1 MDLLHTLLK
10 LWEFSLGPSGW
21 AILLVTFFVIALPL
35 SLHVYWFYSASSK
48 VLPSFLLIG
57 PSGSGKTSLLTL
69 VSSSYVDQDNWPT
82 NTSQFETGKPSPTHI
97 SQAPLSVECSLPV
110 TIAAA
115 SNQYRSVND
124 PGAKFHRNFLLVDTP
139 GHGKLR
145 HFALE
150 SIVNPQH
157 LRGIIFLVDAASM
170 GSSSGEKGSN
180 SLAETADYLHDV
192 LLALQK
198 RASGG
203 KVSKGQ
209 SCMPVLIAA
218 NKLDLFTALPTKLV
232 KNSLESELTKLRGTK
247 SKGLLD
253 SGIGIDDDLEDREIL
268 GGAGESK
275 FDFTLMGEYNVPIE
289 VAGGS
294 VLSADGTAD
303 VQEWWDWIGRHL

>member
-1 MDLLHTLLK
+1 MDLLHALLK
-10 LWEFSLGPSGW
+10 LWEFTLGPSGW
-21 AILLVTFFVIALPL
+21 AILLVTFITIALPL

-69 VSSSYVDQDNWPT
+69 VSSLYIASGKRAKF
-82 NTSQFETGKPSPTHI
+82 SQFEIGKPSPTHI

-110 TIAAA
+110 TIAAT
-115 SNQYRSVND
+115 SNQYRSDND
-124 PGAKFHRNFLLVDTP
+124 PGAKLHRNFLLVDTP

-157 LRGIIFLVDAASM
+157 LKGIIFLVDAASM
-170 GSSSGEKGSN
+170 GSSSGETGSN
-180 SLAETADYLHDV
+180 SLAEAADYLHDI
-192 LLALQK
+192 LLSLQK
-198 RASGG
+198 RILTGKASKDQTG
-203 KVSKGQ
+203 
-209 SCMPVLIAA
+209 MPVLIAA

-232 KNSLESELTKLRGTK
+232 KTSLELELTKLRGTK

-253 SGIGIDDDLEDREIL
+253 SGIGMDDDLEDREIL

-275 FDFTLMGEYNVPIE
+275 FDFSLMEEYHVPVE

-294 VLSADGTAD
+294 VLSAYGTSD
-303 VQEWWDWIGRHL
+303 VKEWWDWIGRHL